1 MGHRPQLCTQL
12 LEVPAPEFCSVTLS
26 FPVAKPDEA
35 PSRLAN
41 SNQEKK
47 MIFLVPFLSS
57 AGEMFVVCPK
67 DQLQSGV
74 GRSIQEVPSLS
85 WVSCYPKG
93 SRFQLPFAANPICG
107 CTGSRDCVWIH
118 SVTQHSHPG
127 IENVAPGKRTWVAE
141 AKLVSISLLGGEGV
155 PLAAASAWPQVPHI
169 SSSRRPSHHA
179 WAPFSHL
186 SSGAAF

>member
-1 MGHRPQLCTQL
+1 
-12 LEVPAPEFCSVTLS
+12 
-26 FPVAKPDEA
+26 
-35 PSRLAN
+35 
-41 SNQEKK
+41 

-107 CTGSRDCVWIH
+107 CTGSRDCEWID
-118 SVTQHSHPG
+118 SVTQHNHPS
-127 IENVAPGKRTWVAE
+127 IEDVAPGKRTWVAE
-141 AKLVSISLLGGEGV
+141 AKLLSISLLGGEGM
-155 PLAAASAWPQVPHI
+155 PLASASAWPQVPHI
-169 SSSRRPSHHA
+169 SSTQQETFTPCM
-179 WAPFSHL
+179 
-186 SSGAAF
+186 GAFFTLVVWSCFLIYLYFNFYEMEIVLPT